1 MTRVVHVRSW
11 IYSLGVVIGCCAT
24 AAYGDPIC
32 KPTRVIATHNYPG
45 AAFIPSTNNLI
56 QPTGKAVVV
65 AGQQLIIEGHVV
77 DTRCAPVREAVV
89 ELWQNSPTGRWLLAG
104 QADLASANPVFA
116 GAGRTY
122 TDSDGNF
129 TFITA
134 FPAPLGNSAP
144 YVSIKIS
151 GQGIPD
157 TPTALYFK
165 DDARNAKDT
174 KYSKLASDVRG
185 DTTIAVQQRDDD
197 TLVGTI
203 QLVVPVKAPFRTY

>member
-1 MTRVVHVRSW
+1 MRLW
-11 IYSLGVVIGCCAT
+11 IHGVVAVIACFSST
-24 AAYGDPIC
+24 AYAEPVC

-45 AAFIPSTNNLI
+45 AASIPTTNNLI
-56 QPTGKAVVV
+56 QPTGKAVAV
-65 AGQQLIIEGHVV
+65 AGQQLMIQGRVL

-104 QADLASANPVFA
+104 DADLASANPVFA

-134 FPAPLGNSAP
+134 FPAPLGNNAP
-144 YVSIKIS
+144 YVSVKIS

-157 TPTALYFK
+157 MSTALYFG

-174 KYSKLASDVRG
+174 KYNKLTSEVRG
-185 DTTIAVQQRDDD
+185 DTLIAMQQGDDD

-203 QLVVPVKAPFRTY
+203 QVVIPAKAPFRTY